1 MVTQNFWF
9 MMQTKAGHT
18 VLYNVYPYIRLSRER
33 LGFYAKIQ
41 IIFGTVHVPAICQG
55 KFWVQVLLCAVYD
68 TAESV
73 SRLSKQAQSY
83 ELKMDRKLD

>member
-9 MMQTKAGHT
+9 MMQTKAEHT

-41 IIFGTVHVPAICQG
+41 IIFGTVHVSAICQG
-55 KFWVQVLLCAVYD
+55 KFWVQVLSFTLRCLRYRRV
-68 TAESV
+68 
-73 SRLSKQAQSY
+73 RLKAFKTGP
-83 ELKMDRKLD
+83 EL